1 MGQLNTIVLKKGEAS
16 GRDLTRVGVGP
27 SVAAGQGH
35 QQTQQVPWT
44 PASAMRPQIWAGS
57 SACPGSLKKKKM
69 GRGPRRGTSHFRTS
83 MPRGWNCL
91 RHLLR
96 ARCARLA
103 HDGGRQPT
111 GRAPHQWRVEEG
123 GSRITARALAMPTR
137 LLYDYGPPIVCTGLG
152 GSAPCASRALGC
164 CARSC
169 MRALSRWKF
178 GTWPRSGLGSH
189 MPRACLGMRTALRC
203 AATGGH
209 HQGSGREIAGQREL
223 SCATVEL
230 SWGASPLP
238 SIWATEQKEGG
249 SSWKSRA
256 TAADTD

>member
-1 MGQLNTIVLKKGEAS
+1 MDASQCHAPADLGRIVSLPGFPQKEKDGTGPKTWDVSFPDVNAS
-16 GRDLTRVGVGP
+16 GVELPAPPFEG
-27 SVAAGQGH
+27 SVCATGSRWW
-35 QQTQQVPWT
+35 P
-44 PASAMRPQIWAGS
+44 PADWA
-57 SACPGSLKKKKM
+57 
-69 GRGPRRGTSHFRTS
+69 
-83 MPRGWNCL
+83 
-91 RHLLR
+91 
-96 ARCARLA
+96 
-103 HDGGRQPT
+103 
-111 GRAPHQWRVEEG
+111 APHQWRVEEG

-169 MRALSRWKF
+169 MRAPSRWKF

-189 MPRACLGMRTALRC
+189 MPQACLGMRTALRC

-230 SWGASPLP
+230 SRGASPLP